1 MLLKTDI
8 EIRLE
13 DDDEMSQPPQPSGQT
28 GISIL
33 CLWWWSLALRPN
45 FVALALKAKFSLALK
60 AKSLALKSL
69 ALKAKDLA
77 LSDVALLCVKQG
89 VVHSQFQGCLDFSRI
104 QFRLTR
110 YDMAPCLSACLS
122 QAGVLS
128 KRMNGSWIKP
138 VFGTEATLGLSY
150 NVLKGKSGI
159 SKIIIGLLPSG
170 TVNLTDFYRPH

>member
-45 FVALALKAKFSLALK
+45 FVALAFKA
-60 AKSLALKSL
+60 KSL

-77 LSDVALLCVKQG
+77 LSDVVLLCVKQG

>member
-13 DDDEMSQPPQPSGQT
+13 DDDEVSQPPQPSGQT

-60 AKSLALKSL
+60 AKS
-69 ALKAKDLA
+69 LA